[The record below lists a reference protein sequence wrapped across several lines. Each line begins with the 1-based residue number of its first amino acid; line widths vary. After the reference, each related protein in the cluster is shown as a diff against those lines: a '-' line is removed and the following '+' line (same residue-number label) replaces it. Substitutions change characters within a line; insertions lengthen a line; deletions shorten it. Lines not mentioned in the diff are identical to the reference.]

1 MQSKVIKSLR
11 DGERICSACG
21 YEGSPNAGPSDD
33 LRGFDDLGV
42 WHPIC
47 KEEVDSLFA
56 KFNENGTPRETA
68 IEIFEQLGINL
79 KVLGINGKPA
89 SELVK

>member
-1 MQSKVIKSLR
+1 MQSKVIKSLPDAHR
-11 DGERICSACG
+11 LCSACG
-21 YEGSPNAGPSDD
+21 YEGSPNGGSSDD
-33 LRGFDDLGV
+33 LRWYDGLGV

-56 KFNENGTPRETA
+56 KFKENGTPRETA
-68 IEIFEQLGINL
+68 IKIFEELGINL
-79 KVLGINGKPA
+79 DVLGVNGEPA